1 MYIQYTPVEFV
12 RWQSGWKLE
21 RGQHGDW
28 VEVPNES
35 GFVRAG
41 AVARVWEPYVAPAA
55 VDPVSFIECLDDY
68 DPFDWFD

>member
-12 RWQSGWKLE
+12 RWQSGWKLN

-28 VEVPNES
+28 IQVPSES

-41 AVARVWEPYVAPAA
+41 AVVRVW
-55 VDPVSFIECLDDY
+55 
-68 DPFDWFD
+68 